1 MSRRSFVVP
10 LSIFLLPLVA
20 AAPDAKNLLKPTN
33 QTSSWRSE
41 LHDAA
46 KAEMTPDGDAISIEI
61 KETDGT
67 DWHIQAI
74 QTNLDLAD
82 GKEYL
87 LSFKAKASAARSV
100 PVQAAIDQE
109 DWHNIGLEET
119 AEVTDDWK
127 DFKYEFKATGHRPR
141 ARLVRRTISDRTLR
155 TDGAAKSTDKNHS
168 GTIRLWSLDMV
179 LKSLRKYANPPRAK

>member
-1 MSRRSFVVP
+1 MLRKSYVAA
-10 LSIFLLPLVA
+10 LSMLLLGLVA

-33 QTSSWRSE
+33 QPSSWRSE

-46 KAEMTPDGDAISIEI
+46 KADMKPDGDAISIDI

-67 DWHIQAI
+67 DWHVQAI

-82 GKEYL
+82 GKEYVL
-87 LSFKAKASAARSV
+87 TFKAKASAARSV

-127 DFKYEFKATGHRPR
+127 DFKYEFKAQNT
-141 ARLVRRTISDRTLR
+141 
-155 TDGAAKSTDKNHS
+155 AKNKNRIGFILGS
-168 GTIRLWSLDMV
+168 EKGKVWIKDAV
-179 LKSLRKYANPPRAK
+179 LAEK